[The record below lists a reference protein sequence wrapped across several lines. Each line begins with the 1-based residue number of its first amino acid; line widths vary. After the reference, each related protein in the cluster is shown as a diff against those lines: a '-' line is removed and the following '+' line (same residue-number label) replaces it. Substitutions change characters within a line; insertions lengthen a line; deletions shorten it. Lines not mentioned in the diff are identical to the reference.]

1 MKLDRRLTNGLAWAG
16 ALLVVGVPVADFFIG
31 RMSETDIA
39 RASVVDA
46 GNSTPVVAPIASV
59 EPAGETAPNAAVAP
73 VKSAAL
79 DKPAVGGDAVQSYID
94 AGKSLP
100 SYITGGDAG
109 SVADKPQQS
118 AAVPTPVQA
127 GNPPAA
133 VPASTPTAPVVAAV
147 PSSAEARP
155 PVATTPPVETVA
167 ILPPKVAP
175 VPMPLSMRPR
185 VAVAPQAS
193 VPQAPV
199 LIVDEP
205 APVRGAPSPVIT
217 ADDLEGWET
226 GPLSDFLAQRQ
237 QQGSSA
243 VYQVQPNENSYETE
257 GFWLDE
263 APRGNRRGGGFP
275 SAYDDDYFMP
285 FAP

>member
-39 RASVVDA
+39 RASVIDA
-46 GNSTPVVAPIASV
+46 GNSTPVAAPIVSV
-59 EPAGETAPNAAVAP
+59 EPAGETAPNAAAAP

-79 DKPAVGGDAVQSYID
+79 DKPAAGGDAVQNFID
-94 AGKSLP
+94 AGKTLP

-118 AAVPTPVQA
+118 AAVPTRVTA

-133 VPASTPTAPVVAAV
+133 APASTPATPVAAAV
-147 PSSAEARP
+147 PSSSEAP
-155 PVATTPPVETVA
+155 PAVGTTPPIETVA
-167 ILPPKVAP
+167 MLPPKVAP

-185 VAVAPQAS
+185 IAIA
-193 VPQAPV
+193 PQAPV

-217 ADDLEGWET
+217 ADDLERWET

-243 VYQVQPNENSYETE
+243 VYQVQPNQNSYETE

-275 SAYDDDYFMP
+275 SAYEDDDFMP